1 MVFGIFHP
9 RMKVSAEKQ
18 CWESVARFRSDK
30 PIKLTSLAKTTT
42 AAATTTTT
50 TTKPLTRKSDRQSR
64 KEDGHALAVITSSI
78 NPLVILFA

>member
-42 AAATTTTT
+42 ATTTT
-50 TTKPLTRKSDRQSR
+50 TTKPLTRKSDRESR

>member
-50 TTKPLTRKSDRQSR
+50 KPLTRKSDRQSR